1 MENSSPLEREADGQ
15 SAARNENGTA
25 EGNQQRPDSD
35 GAPSGSAQAPADLSQ
50 PGRNL
55 LLHPH
60 PGVGRASRRMPLPAS
75 SPLFTQA
82 HPPSNFCRWDPIRTQ
97 NK

>member
-55 LLHPH
+55 LLHPTSGSDVH
-60 PGVGRASRRMPLPAS
+60 HAGCLFQPPL
-75 SPLFTQA
+75 LFSHRHIPRQTFA
-82 HPPSNFCRWDPIRTQ
+82 GGIP
-97 NK
+97 